1 MTDLDSYSDE
11 FATLGDRIAAAREA
25 LGFDQAQLAERL
37 GVKLDALER
46 WEFDQSEPRAN
57 RLQML
62 AGVLNVSL
70 VWLMSGEGE
79 GGVSDEDDI
88 DASDADAILKELREI
103 RTAQVR
109 LAERSG
115 RLETKL
121 RQYLHN

>member
-1 MTDLDSYSDE
+1 MSNLDEYSDE
-11 FATLGDRIAAAREA
+11 FATMGDRIAAARQA
-25 LGFDQAQLAERL
+25 LGFNQAELAEKL

-46 WEFDQSEPRAN
+46 WEYDQSEPRAN

-88 DASDADAILKELREI
+88 DADDAASILKELREI
-103 RTAQVR
+103 RTSQIR
-109 LAERSG
+109 LAERAG
-115 RLETKL
+115 RLEGKL
-121 RQYLHN
+121 RTYMQA